1 MYEKLDVANKPIPE
15 HASDVNVIVID
26 LHPILEKT
34 VPLSLASMHRGGS
47 LRFRQMFQT

>member
-1 MYEKLDVANKPIPE
+1 MANKPIPE
-15 HASDVNVIVID
+15 HSSDVNVIVID
-26 LHPILEKT
+26 LYPILQKA